1 MLTART
7 EAQPKTVMPP
17 EEGQYSRVTISVQGR
32 FMRADHSEH
41 DCIVDQMSPF
51 DAILSTGNRPETG
64 ERIVAYIDYIGR
76 IEGKV
81 IEVGIRSFTIS
92 INATDRKRDKLSAQL
107 TWLANKHELALPE
120 DRRHE
125 RVSPNN
131 PVSEIRLDDGRR
143 YPCRIIDLSV
153 SGAAVE
159 IDVRPAFGTMVVLG
173 NMRGRVVRH
182 FQEGIAME
190 FMTFQP
196 EDAINQ
202 LS

>member
-1 MLTART
+1 MLTVNSTSHYHA
-7 EAQPKTVMPP
+7 PP
-17 EEGQYSRVTISVQGR
+17 EAPERQYSRVTISVQGR

-41 DCIVDQMSPF
+41 DCIVDTMSPF
-51 DAILSTGNRPETG
+51 DAVISSGNRPEVG
-64 ERIVAYIDYIGR
+64 ERIVAYLDYIGR
-76 IEGKV
+76 VEGKV
-81 IEVGIRSFTIS
+81 TEASTRSFTIS

-107 TWLANKHELALPE
+107 TWLANKHELGLPE

-125 RVSPNN
+125 RVAPSN
-131 PVSEIRLDDGRR
+131 PMSEIRLDDGRR

-159 IDVRPAFGTMVVLG
+159 IDVRPAFGTMVLLG

-190 FMTFQP
+190 FMTIQP
-196 EDAINQ
+196 EDAINK